1 MTQIQKHGPA
11 APRTR
16 RALHGLVITL
26 IMIGIGAGA
35 TYAIF
40 GGVIDNLGAMTD
52 SNRVIIESV
61 NAYTNNDRM
70 VITGNIKNLG
80 STAMTSVVI
89 DEIAVG
95 DLVVTQSAAISD
107 GTIAA
112 GHGSITLA
120 GLGGDAAATPIG
132 ATTVDVDT
140 AVAAAGGTITTGKVD
155 HGAAIIVDSNGAKF
169 VFGGAAGGANAMVDV
184 IGLSTDEGNL
194 ESLPAGASKSFRI
207 TITGVSAGS
216 SLGSVLDILRTVPAG
231 SELFITMAGTDG
243 QTSTISDVRTAK
255 VKAR

>member
-1 MTQIQKHGPA
+1 M
-11 APRTR
+11 
-16 RALHGLVITL
+16 
-26 IMIGIGAGA
+26 
-35 TYAIF
+35 
-40 GGVIDNLGAMTD
+40 
-52 SNRVIIESV
+52 
-61 NAYTNNDRM
+61 
-70 VITGNIKNLG
+70 
-80 STAMTSVVI
+80 
-89 DEIAVG
+89 
-95 DLVVTQSAAISD
+95 
-107 GTIAA
+107 
-112 GHGSITLA
+112 TLA

-155 HGAAIIVDSNGAKF
+155 HGAVIVVGSNGAKF

-216 SLGSVLDILRTVPAG
+216 SLGAVLDILRTVPAG

-243 QTSTISDVRTAK
+243 QTSTISACGRPRSRRGRLFHFFRRGRQGRPRHMSGTEGAP
-255 VKAR
+255 APP